1 MIAKSLQIIIA
12 LIVTSFFFFPFYFT
26 FLPAVNTK
34 MMMAAAG
41 LLVFFVD
48 LSKKRNANM
57 NQDFFILSLLA
68 ASVSLVSFIS
78 MTVND
83 TPDDSYMTYII
94 SMWVW
99 LGAAYFM
106 VRTVEWVHGKVN
118 VELLCFYLIGVGAAQ
133 CILALAID
141 QNYAVKSFIDSILE
155 GEGFMGKNEGRL
167 YGLGCALDVAGG
179 RFSALL
185 IMIAYLLPRVVKK
198 RNRDI
203 YILFLLTAFCLIS
216 IVGNIIGRTTTVG
229 MVISV
234 AYLVYIFLFQKISDG
249 NEKNILFRWMLAYFS
264 VAIILSVILY
274 NVNPQWREHL
284 RFGFEGFFS
293 LFEEGRWEVHSN
305 DMLKSHFVFP
315 DNLRAWIIGDGRMA
329 PTDID
334 PYYVGKN
341 WIGFYMGSDVGYVRF
356 IFYFGLT
363 GLITFSILI
372 IKAGLI
378 CYKRLSDYRYMF
390 LLFVA
395 LNFIVWL
402 KVSTDIFLVF
412 APFLCLAT
420 TDKNELSDIY
430 KSNL

>member
-1 MIAKSLQIIIA
+1 MIVRLFQIIVT
-12 LIVTSFFFFPFYFT
+12 LIVTSFFFFPFCFT
-26 FLPAVNTK
+26 FLPTVNTK
-34 MMMAAAG
+34 MMTAAAG
-41 LLVFFVD
+41 LLVLFVD

-57 NQDFFILSLLA
+57 NCDFFILSMLA
-68 ASVSLVSFIS
+68 ASVSFVSFLT

-83 TPDDSYMTYII
+83 TPDNSYLTYII

-118 VELLCFYLIGVGAAQ
+118 VELLCFYLIGVGVAQ

-141 QNYAVKSFIDSILE
+141 QNNVVKSFVDGILE
-155 GEGFMGKNEGRL
+155 GEGFMGKNDNRL
-167 YGLGCALDVAGG
+167 YGLGCALDVAGS

-185 IMIAYLLPRVVKK
+185 IMIAFLLPRVWEKEN
-198 RNRDI
+198 RNL
-203 YILFLLTAFCLIS
+203 YILFLLTAFCIIS
-216 IVGNIIGRTTTVG
+216 LVGNIIGRTTTVG
-229 MVISV
+229 LIISIAYLLYVFTFKRPFDRDGKNVLLRWVLAYCFVTVVISIV
-234 AYLVYIFLFQKISDG
+234 
-249 NEKNILFRWMLAYFS
+249 
-264 VAIILSVILY
+264 LY

-329 PTDID
+329 STNID
-334 PYYVGKN
+334 PYYTGKN
-341 WIGFYMGSDVGYVRF
+341 WSGFYMGSDVGYVRF

-363 GLITFSILI
+363 GLIVFSLFF

-378 CYKRLSDYRYMF
+378 CYKKLEDYRYMF

-395 LNFIVWL
+395 LNFIIWL
-402 KVSTDIFLVF
+402 KVSSDIFLVF
-412 APFLCLAT
+412 APFLCLAN
-420 TDKNELSDIY
+420 TDRKVLEN
-430 KSNL
+430 

>member
-1 MIAKSLQIIIA
+1 MIVKLLQIIIT

-26 FLPAVNTK
+26 FLPTVNTK

-41 LLVFFVD
+41 FLVFLVD
-48 LSKKRNANM
+48 LSKNRSANI
-57 NQDFFILSLLA
+57 NRDFFVLSLLA
-68 ASVSLVSFIS
+68 ALVSFVSFLS
-78 MTVND
+78 MTINE
-83 TPDDSYMTYII
+83 TPDDSYMTYLV

-106 VRTVEWVHGKVN
+106 VSTVKWTHGKVSI
-118 VELLCFYLIGVGAAQ
+118 ELLCFYLIAVGAIQ

-141 QNYAVKSFIDSILE
+141 QNHSVKAFIDSILY
-155 GEGFMGKNEGRL
+155 GYGFMGKNENRL

-185 IMIAYLLPRVVKK
+185 IMIAYLLPHMVKRK
-198 RNRDI
+198 NRNI

-216 IVGNIIGRTTTVG
+216 LVGNIIGRTTTIGLAV
-229 MVISV
+229 SL
-234 AYLVYIFLFQKISDG
+234 AYLFYVFIFQKTSDK
-249 NEKNILFRWMLAYFS
+249 NEKSILLRWITVYFS
-264 VAIILSVILY
+264 VAVVISVFLY

-293 LFEEGRWEVHSN
+293 LFEKGRWEVHSN
-305 DMLKSHFVFP
+305 DMLKSHYVFP
-315 DNLRAWIIGDGRMA
+315 DNMRAWIIGDGRIA
-329 PTDID
+329 STDID
-334 PYYVGKN
+334 PYYTGKA
-341 WIGFYMGSDVGYVRF
+341 WSGFYMGSDVGYVRF

-363 GLITFSILI
+363 GLIAFSLFM

-378 CYKRLSDYRYMF
+378 CFKRFWDYRYMF
-390 LLFVA
+390 LMFVA

-412 APFLCLAT
+412 APFLCLIND
-420 TDKNELSDIY
+420 DKEELC
-430 KSNL
+430 N

>member
-1 MIAKSLQIIIA
+1 MIVKLLQIIIT

-26 FLPAVNTK
+26 FLPTVNTK

-41 LLVFFVD
+41 LLVFIVD

-68 ASVSLVSFIS
+68 ASVSFVSFIS

-83 TPDDSYMTYII
+83 TPDNSYLSYII

-106 VRTVEWVHGKVN
+106 VRTVEWVHGEVN
-118 VELLCFYLIGVGAAQ
+118 VELVCLYFIGVGAAQ

-155 GEGFMGKNEGRL
+155 GEGFMGKNEDRL

-179 RFSALL
+179 RFAALL
-185 IMIAYLLPRVVKK
+185 IMIAYLIPLVVKK
-198 RNRDI
+198 RNRNI
-203 YILFLLTAFCLIS
+203 YILFLLTSFCLIS

-229 MVISV
+229 MVIST
-234 AYLVYIFLFQKISDG
+234 AYLFYIFLFKKLSEG
-249 NEKNILFRWMLAYFS
+249 NDRNTLFRWILAYFS
-264 VAIILSVILY
+264 VAIIISVTLY

-293 LFEEGRWEVHSN
+293 LFEKGRWEVHSN

-315 DNLRAWIIGDGRMA
+315 DNMRTWIIGDGRIA
-329 PTDID
+329 STDID
-334 PYYVGKN
+334 PYYTGKV
-341 WIGFYMGSDVGYVRF
+341 WSGFYMGSDVGYVRF

-363 GLITFSILI
+363 GLIAFSLFM

-378 CYKRLSDYRYMF
+378 CYKRFWDYRHMF
-390 LLFVA
+390 LMFVA
-395 LNFIVWL
+395 LNFIIWL

-412 APFLCLAT
+412 APFLCLINA
-420 TDKNELSDIY
+420 DKEELC
-430 KSNL
+430 N

>member
-155 GEGFMGKNEGRL
+155 GEGFMGKNEDRL
-167 YGLGCALDVAGG
+167 YGLGCALDVAGS

-185 IMIAYLLPRVVKK
+185 IMIAYLLPRVIKK
-198 RNRDI
+198 KNRDI
-203 YILFLLTAFCLIS
+203 YIYFFC
-216 IVGNIIGRTTTVG
+216 
-229 MVISV
+229 
-234 AYLVYIFLFQKISDG
+234 
-249 NEKNILFRWMLAYFS
+249 
-264 VAIILSVILY
+264 
-274 NVNPQWREHL
+274 
-284 RFGFEGFFS
+284 
-293 LFEEGRWEVHSN
+293 
-305 DMLKSHFVFP
+305 
-315 DNLRAWIIGDGRMA
+315 
-329 PTDID
+329 
-334 PYYVGKN
+334 
-341 WIGFYMGSDVGYVRF
+341 
-356 IFYFGLT
+356 
-363 GLITFSILI
+363 
-372 IKAGLI
+372 
-378 CYKRLSDYRYMF
+378 
-390 LLFVA
+390 
-395 LNFIVWL
+395 
-402 KVSTDIFLVF
+402 
-412 APFLCLAT
+412 
-420 TDKNELSDIY
+420 
-430 KSNL
+430 

>member
-1 MIAKSLQIIIA
+1 MIVRIVQVIIT
-12 LIVTSFFFFPFYFT
+12 LIITSFFFFPFYFT
-26 FLPAVNTK
+26 FLPTINTK

-41 LLVFFVD
+41 LLVFGID
-48 LSKKRNANM
+48 LSKNRSGKM
-57 NQDFFILSLLA
+57 NRDFFVLSLWAL
-68 ASVSLVSFIS
+68 SVSFVSFLS

-83 TPDDSYMTYII
+83 TPDDSYLSYII

-106 VRTVEWVHGKVN
+106 VSTVKWVHGKVS
-118 VELLCFYLIGVGAAQ
+118 VELLCLYLIAVGVFQ

-141 QNYAVKSFIDSILE
+141 QNHVVKTFIDSILE
-155 GEGFMGKNEGRL
+155 GTGFMGKNEDRL

-185 IMIAYLLPRVVKK
+185 IMIAYLLPRMTKK
-198 RNRDI
+198 KNGNV

-229 MVISV
+229 LVMAV
-234 AYLVYIFLFQKISDG
+234 ACLFYIFLFKKLMDG
-249 NEKNILFRWMLAYFS
+249 NERVRLLKWSLTYFI
-264 VAIILSVILY
+264 VAIVASVVLY
-274 NVNPQWREHL
+274 NMNVQWREHF

-293 LFEEGRWEVHSN
+293 LVEEGHWEVHSN

-315 DNLRAWIIGDGRMA
+315 DNMKTWIIGDGRMA
-329 PTDID
+329 ATDID
-334 PYYVGKN
+334 PYYIGKQ
-341 WIGFYMGSDVGYVRF
+341 WSGFYMGSDVGYVRF

-363 GLITFSILI
+363 GLIAFSLFM
-372 IKAGLI
+372 IKAGSI
-378 CYKRLSDYRYMF
+378 CYKKICDYRFMF
-390 LLFVA
+390 LMLVV
-395 LNFIVWL
+395 LNFIIWL

-420 TDKNELSDIY
+420 LTNEYTQDRLES
-430 KSNL
+430 